1 VPLNHDIVGAPS
13 APSMR
18 SWTTTDVLLYAL
30 GVGAGQDDPL
40 SELEFTTENTIGVA
54 TQVLP
59 TFGTMLSRNAQGLKA
74 MGDFDRAAYVHA
86 EQAFTLH
93 RTIPVEGTAR
103 STSTVVGM
111 YDKGSGA
118 LVVSEAS
125 CADAATGEPLVTSRG
140 SIFIRGE
147 GGFGGDRGPAA
158 EWRIPERSADV
169 QVTYETRPEQALVY
183 RLSGDRNPLHS
194 DPAFAARGGF
204 HRPILHGMCTYG
216 YTGRALLH
224 AVCGSD
230 PARFKSMEGRF
241 TSPLFPGDPLT
252 ISIWV
257 DGGTALFRTSSN
269 GTVAIDRGRLTFV
282 P

>member
-1 VPLNHDIVGAPS
+1 MALNHDIVGVPS
-13 APSMR
+13 APSER
-18 SWTTTDVLLYAL
+18 SWTTADVLLYAL

-40 SELEFTTENTIGVA
+40 QELEFTTENTIGVE
-54 TQVLP
+54 TRVLP
-59 TFGTMLSRNAQGLKA
+59 TFGTMLSRGGGPAGTL
-74 MGDFDRAAYVHA
+74 GDFHQSAYVHA

-93 RTIPVEGTAR
+93 RPLPLEGTAR
-103 STSTVVGM
+103 SVSTVLGM
-111 YDKGSGA
+111 YDKGSAA
-118 LVVSEAS
+118 LVVSEAT
-125 CADAATGEPLVTSRG
+125 CVDAATGEPLVTSRG
-140 SIFIRGE
+140 SLYIRGE
-147 GGFGGDRGPAA
+147 GGFGGDRGPSAQ
-158 EWRIPERSADV
+158 WRVPERPADIEV
-169 QVTYETRPEQALVY
+169 NYQTRPEQALLY

-204 HRPILHGMCTYG
+204 ERPILHGMCTYG

-241 TSPLFPGDPLT
+241 TSPLLPGAPLT

-257 DGGTALFRTSSN
+257 DGDTAYFRTASN
-269 GTVAIDRGRLTFV
+269 GVVAIDRGRLTFV